1 MERVIKADEV
11 RAFLASLDKQLRK
24 SGFILNTVRFKRT
37 DDTYEPEILLNYE
50 RNASDT
56 NESDSHKAD

>member
-1 MERVIKADEV
+1 MERIISADEV

-37 DDTYEPEILLNYE
+37 DDTDEPEILLIYE
-50 RNASDT
+50 QASDT
-56 NESDSHKAD
+56 NKSDSNEADI

>member
-1 MERVIKADEV
+1 MERIISADEV

-37 DDTYEPEILLNYE
+37 DDTDEPEILLIYE
-50 RNASDT
+50 QTSDT
-56 NESDSHKAD
+56 NKSDSNEADK